1 MDRDT
6 YVTQV
11 LEEHL
16 HASDY
21 HKLTQPEAL
30 GKLQHLKD
38 HLKNLIADNQGSL
51 SSAELT
57 YFRRGLKNQHR
68 IPLFYELPKVLK
80 NPVSLCPV
88 VSITNSLL
96 AIFST
101 WLDYRMKELLP
112 LIQSYTKISADI
124 IQDLKKLTIL
134 KNATLFSANAKSM
147 YTNIDTNLGIETL
160 KIFLQVNSDRI
171 SPSFPT
177 NLFLQIT
184 ETVMKNNIFSFQD
197 TYWQQLSGTAMG
209 APVAC
214 AYATVTYG
222 HYKNS

>member
-1 MDRDT
+1 
-6 YVTQV
+6 
-11 LEEHL
+11 
-16 HASDY
+16 
-21 HKLTQPEAL
+21 
-30 GKLQHLKD
+30 
-38 HLKNLIADNQGSL
+38 
-51 SSAELT
+51 
-57 YFRRGLKNQHR
+57 
-68 IPLFYELPKVLK
+68 
-80 NPVSLCPV
+80 
-88 VSITNSLL
+88 
-96 AIFST
+96 
-101 WLDYRMKELLP
+101 MKELLP